1 MNKDLEELES
11 IRLNQIREN
20 LNPLMNNNKETT
32 KSKSINLRLKKKGLA
47 SILRETFGKEDYK
60 ELTENFRLGR
70 K

>member
-20 LNPLMNNNKETT
+20 LNPLTNNNKETT
-32 KSKSINLRLKKKGLA
+32 KSKSINLRLKKKGLS